1 MGVLNLLFFNKIS
14 SVLYLFISS
23 AAVFTPIIPGLGTVD
38 ICGGLYVL
46 NETYLNQDT
55 GIRGQLDVCANIV
68 GENNIIGLS
77 GEIIGQGNS
86 VFVNYKYF
94 DHSDFP
100 TTSTSGN
107 PNTLSPNWCIIA
119 ELDGNGLV
127 NNSCIFQ
134 IIDRSDGVD
143 VNLTFILG
151 VNEVSSPICS
161 LNVLENNYS
170 NNYPGTPGFFIRNL
184 RVVRVQTGSSFTTQ
198 KFYLQLDRV
207 AYANSS
213 TTRLDVR
220 TYLNTQ
226 NVQSGS
232 DPVYPW
238 ILGSYGNTLPSG
250 TTIIPLEVNLQQQ
263 SENGTKCNVVTNAYS
278 VNLNGGKAIL
288 TSKTHK
294 TGSDRIFE
302 CFEKLD
308 LIDINY
314 IINLQGDEP
323 NIDLNDLKHLYKLIN
338 INKPEIGTMAAKIEN
353 KSKLND
359 ENVVKVITENKITN
373 KNFPIALNFKRRLKD
388 EIINIY
394 HHIGIYA
401 FKPEILKKIINLK
414 QTKNEIKNRLEQLRA
429 MENRI
434 KINVALAKFSP
445 IGIDTMEDYLALK
458 KLLEYNS

>member
-1 MGVLNLLFFNKIS
+1 MSKTVILIPSRLSAKRLPGKPLLKING
-14 SVLYLFISS
+14 IS
-23 AAVFTPIIPGLGTVD
+23 IISHVVKKAKEAD
-38 ICGGLYVL
+38 IGDVYVAT
-46 NETYLNQDT
+46 EDK
-55 GIRGQLDVCANIV
+55 
-68 GENNIIGLS
+68 
-77 GEIIGQGNS
+77 EII
-86 VFVNYKYF
+86 
-94 DHSDFP
+94 DD
-100 TTSTSGN
+100 
-107 PNTLSPNWCIIA
+107 
-119 ELDGNGLV
+119 
-127 NNSCIFQ
+127 
-134 IIDRSDGVD
+134 
-143 VNLTFILG
+143 
-151 VNEVSSPICS
+151 
-161 LNVLENNYS
+161 
-170 NNYPGTPGFFIRNL
+170 
-184 RVVRVQTGSSFTTQ
+184 
-198 KFYLQLDRV
+198 
-207 AYANSS
+207 
-213 TTRLDVR
+213 
-220 TYLNTQ
+220 
-226 NVQSGS
+226 
-232 DPVYPW
+232 
-238 ILGSYGNTLPSG
+238 
-250 TTIIPLEVNLQQQ
+250 
-263 SENGTKCNVVTNAYS
+263 

-288 TSKTHK
+288 TSKKHK

-373 KNFPIALNFKRRLKD
+373 ENFPIALDFKRRTND
-388 EIINIY
+388 QIINIY